1 MSHLYIH
8 VSIQA
13 SMYSSNYLIKLHW
26 EPTVVDSALIA
37 RDLNKNQLQSP
48 NFSIVVTVQS
58 KFYLF
63 SKHFASIYYLSV
75 TPLLYRILFYGYQ
88 FSVNFNASHTK
99 WPYYLCWI
107 HSLFFSTHM
116 CVPRSCP
123 LQSLTRLFWLWL
135 CFSQY
140 EIGGQDEKN
149 QRIYSFSSFYWLWFG
164 SGCISQIWPASHSI
178 SYNSLSGCWQHS
190 LFQKLFPLLS
200 PFRPN
205 RVNDLPVLLAQ
216 RHYIILCWFP
226 LILGYICKLCFY
238 SF

>member
-1 MSHLYIH
+1 MSHVYIH

-13 SMYSSNYLIKLHW
+13 SMYSSNYLINLHW

-37 RDLNKNQLQSP
+37 RNLNKNQLQSP

-99 WPYYLCWI
+99 WPYYLCWM

-123 LQSLTRLFWLWL
+123 LQSLTRSFSFGFVSASMRSEGRIRRIREFIPSHLSAGCGLEVAACLRFGQLLIPSATAAFLDAGSAL
-135 CFSQY
+135 CSKNCFLSCLLLGLIVLMTSQY
-140 EIGGQDEKN
+140 CQPNDTT
-149 QRIYSFSSFYWLWFG
+149 SSYVGF
-164 SGCISQIWPASHSI
+164 H
-178 SYNSLSGCWQHS
+178 
-190 LFQKLFPLLS
+190 
-200 PFRPN
+200 
-205 RVNDLPVLLAQ
+205 
-216 RHYIILCWFP
+216 
-226 LILGYICKLCFY
+226 
-238 SF
+238 